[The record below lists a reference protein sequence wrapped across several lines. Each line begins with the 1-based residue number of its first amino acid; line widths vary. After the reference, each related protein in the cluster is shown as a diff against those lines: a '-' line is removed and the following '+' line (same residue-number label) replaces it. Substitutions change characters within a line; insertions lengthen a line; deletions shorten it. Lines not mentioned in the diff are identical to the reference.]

1 MITLL
6 QEAITQVALL
16 PEDDQNRAAEVLLA
30 LARHTTFSPEDDA
43 TRAAVAEGVA
53 QAKSGRF
60 ASQGEVDAL
69 LATVWR

>member
-1 MITLL
+1 MTTLL

-30 LARHTTFSPEDDA
+30 LARHTALPPEDDA
-43 TRAAVAEGVA
+43 TRAAIAEGVA

-60 ASQGEVDAL
+60 ASASDVDAL